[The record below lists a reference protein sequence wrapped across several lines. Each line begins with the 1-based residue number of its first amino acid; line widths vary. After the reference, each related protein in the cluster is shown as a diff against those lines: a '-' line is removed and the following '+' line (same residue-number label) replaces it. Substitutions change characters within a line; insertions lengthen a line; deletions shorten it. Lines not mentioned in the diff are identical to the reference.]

1 MPGDGLRSLMRL
13 VQLSDGRICQLR
25 PKHRRNDPQAEDVSV
40 IATIRGQPAF
50 VVRLPP
56 SWQSTQEVDLRQQI
70 EARLRA
76 LRDAPRTDASNG
88 ASNGDAPPDA
98 TGLAP
103 AKRGRL
109 AAWLARLFGR

>member
-1 MPGDGLRSLMRL
+1 MRL

-50 VVRLPP
+50 LVRLPP
-56 SWQSTQEVDLRQQI
+56 GWQSTQEADLRQQV
-70 EARLRA
+70 EVRLRA
-76 LRDAPRTDASNG
+76 LRDAAKADASAA
-88 ASNGDAPPDA
+88 ASNGDAPADA
-98 TGLAP
+98 VIAP

-109 AAWLARLFGR
+109 SGWFARLFIR